1 MTKQDI
7 ADSIRRNAY
16 DMAVEIKVAEDFIN
30 RAENKFTKEIAKAVA
45 YDTIAKLIF
54 GGDQDERQHSE
65 IA

>member
-1 MTKQDI
+1 MTTQHI
-7 ADSIRRNAY
+7 ANAIETNAY
-16 DMAVEIKVAEDFIN
+16 DIAVEIKVANDFIN
-30 RAENKFTKEIAKAVA
+30 RTENKVTKEIAKAVA